1 MRSECGPAPSGDPP
15 GGILD
20 LWESVAVDELTDE
33 HTVCILGV
41 ELRVRACRPA
51 ARGGDFYVLEAARC
65 ESLASD
71 GDAVGMVLIEV
82 DRNRLVP
89 ARRADGGADR

>member
-1 MRSECGPAPSGDPP
+1 M
-15 GGILD
+15 
-20 LWESVAVDELTDE
+20 AVGELTEE

-41 ELRVRACRPA
+41 EMEVGACRPA
-51 ARGGDFYVLEAARC
+51 ERGGDFYVLEAARS
-65 ESLASD
+65 EGTALD
-71 GDAVGMVLIEV
+71 GDAVGMVVLEV